1 MFEDNTIYRN
11 LVDKYWWIKFN
22 ATDGNTMTVELRVY
36 DKPSIK
42 KTIKVE
48 TANAVRT
55 AETLNELTEWY
66 NLGDGRYE
74 ELGYTDFYDET
85 HRFDILSTDGQD
97 ISDFFF
103 KNESPIRCC
112 TRVSLTELNEFIGS
126 ADNRFSKGV
135 LWVEIN
141 EDNDQQ
147 SAVVDNWNRI
157 RDKCIADD
165 GFVWATVSVYDK
177 IKPIPE
183 PRFSL
188 FLRE

>member
-11 LVDKYWWIKFN
+11 LVDQYWWIKFN
-22 ATDGNTMTVELRVY
+22 ASDDNTMTVELRGY

-48 TANAVRT
+48 TANAVRA
-55 AETLNELTEWY
+55 AETLNELIEWY

-74 ELGYTDFYDET
+74 KLGYPDFYDET
-85 HRFDILSTDGQD
+85 HRDDILSMDGQD

-103 KNESPIRCC
+103 KNESPIRSC
-112 TRVSLTELNEFIGS
+112 TRVSLTELNEFIDS
-126 ADNRFSKGV
+126 ADNHFSKGMF
-135 LWVEIN
+135 WVEIN
-141 EDNDQQ
+141 EDSDQQ
-147 SAVVDNWNRI
+147 SAVLDNWNRI

-165 GFVWATVSVYDK
+165 GFVWATVSKYDK
-177 IKPIPE
+177 IKLIPE